1 MSYSAVILAAGK
13 GVRMSSDL
21 PKVVHPISGKP
32 IILHVVEAV
41 INAGINEI
49 IVVVGHGQNKV
60 REVLADYPV
69 NFVVQEEQLGTGH
82 ALMCAKTRIN
92 HQHNLLVLAGDIPL
106 LQTKTIKNLID
117 FHNTEVNDAT
127 VLSTILENP
136 HGYGRIVRNDKEGFV
151 KIVEEKDAINEE
163 KLIKEINSG
172 IYCFQ
177 AGLAMQALDR
187 LNTENAQGE
196 YYLTD
201 ILEMLKL
208 EEERVG
214 VLLTSEATDVFGI
227 NDRVQLAE
235 AQAIMY
241 ARKNEE
247 LMRKGVT
254 IVDPNSTFIDKEVE
268 IASDTV
274 VMPFT
279 IIEGKTVI
287 GTNSEIGP
295 YSRINDTLIGA
306 GVIIENSRI
315 REAIIGDS
323 CIIGPFAYIRPATV
337 LGAGVKVG
345 DFVEIKKS
353 NIGRGSK
360 IPHLTYIG
368 DTIMGENVNVGAGT
382 ITCNYDGYNKYETV
396 LEDEVFIGSN
406 TNLVAPVRIGKKA
419 VTGAGSTITSNV
431 PSNALALERATP
443 KIIKNW
449 NNNK

>member
-21 PKVVHPISGKP
+21 PKVVHRISGKP
-32 IILHVVEAV
+32 IIIHVVEAV
-41 INAGINEI
+41 INAGINEL

-323 CIIGPFAYIRPATV
+323 CIIGPFAYIRPEAV
-337 LGAGVKVG
+337 LGAEVKVG

-353 NIGRGSK
+353 KIGKGSK

-419 VTGAGSTITSNV
+419 VTGAGSTITSDV

-443 KIIKNW
+443 KIIKDW